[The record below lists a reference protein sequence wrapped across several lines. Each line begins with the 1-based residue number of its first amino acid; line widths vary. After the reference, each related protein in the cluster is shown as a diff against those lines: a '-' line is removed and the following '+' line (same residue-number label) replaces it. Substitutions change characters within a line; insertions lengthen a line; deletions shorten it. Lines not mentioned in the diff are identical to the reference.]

1 MTIRTGWAA
10 GVLVGF
16 AAAGCS
22 DAPKPIQAAKPIDTP
37 VVAVGVKVA
46 KTPAPAKSDPAAVAV
61 VADAIK
67 AHTGGKPERLAG
79 WKTASYRLVG
89 QVLPQAPTAATLDVK
104 MEWPTRF
111 WSKWE
116 LDGKTPYIL
125 ARNADTGWAMTEGGV
140 KQKATPEKS
149 LDIAI
154 DSSSEWFGFLGCL
167 TDADTV
173 VAPGPDLP
181 ESDRPTVGVRVWSPH
196 LPPAVLHFEKA
207 SKRLA
212 RVTFLGREDGKEV
225 TKEIVYLPDSTFTTA
240 NGLVLPSKRVV
251 RIDGAP
257 TAEWELVSVEIP
269 ATLDA
274 KLFEKP

>member
-16 AAAGCS
+16 AAGCS
-22 DAPKPIQAAKPIDTP
+22 DAPKPIQAAKPVDTP
-37 VVAVGVKVA
+37 VVAAGVKIP
-46 KTPAPAKSDPAAVAV
+46 KTPAPAKSDPAAAAV

-89 QVLPQAPTAATLDVK
+89 QVLPQAPTSATLDVK

-125 ARNADTGWAMTEGGV
+125 GRNADTGWASEVGTG
-140 KQKATPEKS
+140 KS
-149 LDIAI
+149 QASPDIAV
-154 DSSSEWFGFLGCL
+154 DSAGEWFGFLGCL

-181 ESDRPTVGVRVWSPH
+181 DADRPTVGVRVWSPH

-225 TKEIVYLPDSTFTTA
+225 TKEIVFLPDSTFPTA
-240 NGLVLPSKRVV
+240 TGVLFPSKRVV

-257 TAEWELVSVEIP
+257 TAEWELVSAEIP